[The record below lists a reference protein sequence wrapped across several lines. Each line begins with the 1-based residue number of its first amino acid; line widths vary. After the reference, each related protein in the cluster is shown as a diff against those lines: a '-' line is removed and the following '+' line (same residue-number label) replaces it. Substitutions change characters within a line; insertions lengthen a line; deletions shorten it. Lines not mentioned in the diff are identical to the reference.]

1 VSVALHT
8 SWELGGG
15 RHGTV
20 LARVVDLV
28 TVYIDIHLYSV
39 GSSPLHRQPSM
50 QGVAMDTG
58 VLRRVLGRAYGRHEL
73 RISFDDH
80 TGEVC
85 DSDCRSRC
93 LRDRLRARL
102 ALHGLHH

>member
-1 VSVALHT
+1 
-8 SWELGGG
+8 
-15 RHGTV
+15 
-20 LARVVDLV
+20 
-28 TVYIDIHLYSV
+28 
-39 GSSPLHRQPSM
+39 
-50 QGVAMDTG
+50 MDTG
-58 VLRRVLGRAYGRHEL
+58 VLRRVLGRAYGRHEP